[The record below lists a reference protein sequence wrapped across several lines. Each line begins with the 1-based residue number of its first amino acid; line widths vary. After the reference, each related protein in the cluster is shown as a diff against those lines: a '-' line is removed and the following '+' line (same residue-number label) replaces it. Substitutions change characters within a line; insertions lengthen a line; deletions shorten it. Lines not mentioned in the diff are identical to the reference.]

1 MFVLIQATKAVLE
14 VRPILSPMTH
24 GLRINFGDA
33 YIGQERIP
41 LPKGW
46 LTDRD
51 TDDDSYH
58 HFGTIA
64 FVNGDR
70 DSSDVEVPLMP

>member
-1 MFVLIQATKAVLE
+1 MAMSEEEKPYGI
-14 VRPILSPMTH
+14 
-24 GLRINFGDA
+24 RINFGD
-33 YIGQERIP
+33 GHVGKELIP
-41 LPKGW
+41 LPISELADGG
-46 LTDRD
+46 TN
-51 TDDDSYH
+51 DDSYR